1 MTTDKRQSLR
11 RRTLKG
17 AKAVLPNGGVMDC
30 VVKDISETGARI
42 QIADALS
49 VPERFEL
56 RMPGTTPLQAA
67 VVWRKLGL
75 IGVRFET

>member
-1 MTTDKRQSLR
+1 MTADKRQSLR

-17 AKAVLPNGGVMDC
+17 AKAVLPNGGVIDC
-30 VVKDISETGARI
+30 VVKDISEIGARI
-42 QIADALS
+42 QIVDALS

-56 RMPGTTPLQAA
+56 RVPGTAPLHAE
-67 VVWRKLGL
+67 VVWRKLGF